1 MTYTKYMNT
10 KDIISELTAMRTEL
24 ISMTA
29 TVEMILKNIIVMAQE
44 KRRNN
49 NE

>member
-10 KDIISELTAMRTEL
+10 KDIITELTTMRAEL

-29 TVEMILKNIIVMAQE
+29 TVEAILKNVIVMAQE
-44 KRRNN
+44 S
-49 NE
+49 EVEE

>member
-10 KDIISELTAMRTEL
+10 KDIISELTAMRMEL

-44 KRRNN
+44 S
-49 NE
+49 EEEE